1 MKRRDIRKIVW
12 ANLMIA
18 LTSAVTSAADW
29 GTVKGRF
36 VFDGPPPEQP
46 KLQINKDV
54 EFCGPH
60 NPRAEKLVVHREDR
74 GIANVVIWL
83 DVKPDEKVAIHPSYE
98 AIATLKVK
106 LANKGCRF
114 DPHVCLLRT
123 GQTLLIENPDKV
135 DHNTAAALDRND
147 SFNSVTFAGQSAE
160 RSRFTKTERLPAQVQ
175 CGIHPWMTAWLVVKD
190 HPYVAVTDEHGR
202 FEMKNLPAG
211 EQTFV
216 VWHEL
221 PGYVSEVTRGGKVET
236 WNRGKVT
243 VRVSAGENDFGETR
257 IAAERLQ

>member
-1 MKRRDIRKIVW
+1 MTRRDIRQAVW
-12 ANLMIA
+12 VNLVIA
-18 LTSAVTSAADW
+18 LASAVTNAADW

-36 VFDGPPPEQP
+36 LLDGPPPEQP

-83 DVKPDEKVAIHPSYE
+83 DSKPDEKVAIHPSYE
-98 AIATLKVK
+98 DIAKLKVK

-114 DPHVCLLRT
+114 DPHVCVLRT

-160 RSRFTKTERLPAQVQ
+160 RSRFIKSERLPAQVQ

-202 FEMKNLPAG
+202 FELKNLPTG
-211 EQTFV
+211 ELTLV

-221 PGYVSEVTRGGKVET
+221 PGYVSEATRGGQTESWK
-236 WNRGKVT
+236 RGKVT
-243 VRVSAGENDFGETR
+243 VRVSTGETDFGEV
-257 IAAERLQ
+257 RLSADALK